1 MTDLADRVAAL
12 DTDLFSFVHAQ
23 TTHGDKRSLLAL
35 HTAVAAFRS
44 PFTYLEIGSYHG
56 GSLQVLIR
64 DPRCSQLMSIDPRT
78 GDTPDETRGAFAYQ
92 DNTTERMVENLAQV
106 PDADMAKLATFEATT
121 QTMAPGDLPTR
132 PDCCF
137 VDGEHSHSGALNDAR
152 FCAEAMGGTG
162 VIAFHDFGIVQ
173 SAIKAFIRERRR
185 DISFALALNR
195 PHNPRTGHGVF
206 ALELGD
212 AGILRH
218 PAIERATGR
227 RSHAVWRV
235 ANGARGTAFPVVL
248 TLDAIPV
255 LESARRGAKRV
266 RHSSAR

>member
-1 MTDLADRVAAL
+1 MTALADRIEQL
-12 DTDLFSFVHAQ
+12 DTELFSYVHAQ
-23 TTHGDKRSLLAL
+23 ATHGDKRSLLAL
-35 HTAVAAFRS
+35 HAAVAASRS
-44 PFTYLEIGSYHG
+44 PFAYLEIGSYHG

-92 DNTTERMVENLAQV
+92 DNTTARMVENLSQV
-106 PDADMAKLATFEATT
+106 PDADMAKLTTFEATT
-121 QTMAPGDLPTR
+121 QTMAPTDLPQR

-137 VDGEHSHSGALNDAR
+137 VDGEHSHSGALTDAR

-173 SAIKAFIRERRR
+173 SAIKAFIRERRQ

-195 PHNPRTGHGVF
+195 PQDPRSGHGVF
-206 ALELGD
+206 ALELGN

-218 PAIERATGR
+218 PAIGRATGR
-227 RSHAVWRV
+227 RSHAVWRA
-235 ANGARGTAFPVVL
+235 ANGPRGTALPVVL

-255 LESARRGAKRV
+255 FESARTRV
-266 RHSSAR
+266 QRALHGSGR